1 MQSSLPRPPPG
12 FKFVPT
18 EEELINRYLHN
29 KVHGRLHGED
39 STFIKDYNLYGEE
52 EPWEIYNK
60 FQGHKFCDDGLY
72 FFTTLHKKTTN
83 GTKKMNRSVGTHG
96 GTWHG
101 DGGNEVESSE
111 GIVIGTKKRFRY
123 HKHGKPVKDGWI
135 LLEYGSESV
144 SKNIVISQL
153 KKSERG
159 SSEKESTSTKRKHV
173 NAEVFEVDEDDDIL
187 KIIQSEVI
195 NSKPLGSPDLGTQQI
210 IYNQDTW
217 LEAAA
222 VSTEDDGGRSAEV
235 TCDNILMMD
244 LGASAIVN
252 SGHDLS
258 QAQDPQQITANQE
271 IWLEAATDALEND
284 RGFSTEYTFDDEIS
298 FFNGEPVILQCEPD
312 LVNFTQEPM
321 INEHQQTAL
330 ACFRGNHEER
340 PVSVEDYI

>member
-1 MQSSLPRPPPG
+1 MQTSLPRPPSG
-12 FKFVPT
+12 FRFVPKD
-18 EEELINRYLHN
+18 EELIKYYLYN

-173 NAEVFEVDEDDDIL
+173 NAEVVEDDDIL
-187 KIIQSEVI
+187 KIMQSVVI
-195 NSKPLGSPDLGTQQI
+195 IISKPVRSPALAPQQI
-210 IYNQDTW
+210 IHNQDMW
-217 LEAAA
+217 LEAATA
-222 VSTEDDGGRSAEV
+222 SMGDDGGRSTEV
-235 TCDNILMMD
+235 TFDNILKME
-244 LGASAIVN
+244 LGASTIVI
-252 SGHDLS
+252 SG
-258 QAQDPQQITANQE
+258 P
-271 IWLEAATDALEND
+271 
-284 RGFSTEYTFDDEIS
+284 
-298 FFNGEPVILQCEPD
+298 
-312 LVNFTQEPM
+312 
-321 INEHQQTAL
+321 
-330 ACFRGNHEER
+330 
-340 PVSVEDYI
+340 